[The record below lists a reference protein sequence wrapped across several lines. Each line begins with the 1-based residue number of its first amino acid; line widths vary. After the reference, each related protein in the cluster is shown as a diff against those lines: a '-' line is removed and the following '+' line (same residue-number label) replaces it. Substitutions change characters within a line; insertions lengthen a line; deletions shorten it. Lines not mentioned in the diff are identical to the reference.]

1 VINIDLQLGFD
12 SILISRDLIVSINL
26 PNHSTCQSIKASSV
40 NSPEAIFDKEPSIIA
55 VIPGSLTSVGQTK
68 PPARYNE
75 GALIKAMKN
84 AHQFVTDVNLKKIL
98 RGDEGIG
105 TSAILLSFQDP

>member
-1 VINIDLQLGFD
+1 V
-12 SILISRDLIVSINL
+12 V
-26 PNHSTCQSIKASSV
+26 K
-40 NSPEAIFDKEPSIIA
+40 
-55 VIPGSLTSVGQTK
+55 QTK

-105 TSAILLSFQDP
+105 TSATRANIIVIHKITVQDCMGFELALRGPKFNIL